1 MLGIKPL
8 ALLSI
13 IKELGIQKVYEKA
26 KVSFFEMSLIT
37 FKAVEWLGN

>member
-1 MLGIKPL
+1 MLENKPW

-26 KVSFFEMSLIT
+26 KVLFFEFSLIT
-37 FKAVEWLGN
+37 FKVEWLGN